1 MLLTNRPRPPRQKF
15 STPVVANEGVREKE
29 GEGEILTSGLFS
41 PRWSTNHY
49 GRVKRLHQA
58 TQVSRKKLLSHSP
71 ISWLPPSCLKWI
83 MQPVY
88 SKRALKYLS
97 FGILSA
103 ALNAIPA
110 LGAER
115 LTFSY
120 PPFGEFYL
128 STKALDTFAKQGK
141 ITDDFAFY
149 AKRTTPQQ
157 LAQLRDLLSRRFEV
171 SPTLVSQFT
180 YSPLGE
186 TVMRRLGGLL
196 QTDARQN
203 GFYALR
209 SALILA
215 AADPEGLT
223 VLNILRRFPTRSVRL
238 DLNRGLKIV
247 GNLSELL
254 KQREA
259 IVGAIQQEAIAEAS
273 AQPPVN
279 FSQQP
284 DLRQKGLVQW
294 QQETLVLEDRSR
306 NRRLPVDLYLP
317 QLTGKQLAPVV
328 VISHGMAEDR
338 TTFAY
343 LAQHLASYGFAVAVL
358 EHPGTSS
365 QRFQQFFAGLA
376 GPPEP
381 RESVDQPLD
390 VKYVLDELQ
399 RRSQS
404 DLVLNR
410 LNLQQVGIIGHSHG
424 GYAALTLAGATINF
438 DLLHR
443 NCDRDNF
450 LNMSLLVQCKTV
462 GLPPANYPLRD
473 ERVKAV
479 IAVNP
484 LSSSILGQRGLSQIQ
499 VPVMLVAGSQ
509 DVVTPAVPEQIRPFT
524 WLTVPDHYLALIE
537 HGTHFSVLP
546 ESTIGRGVFPVLAE
560 MVGADPALARSYLNA
575 LSVAF
580 LQTHLANRPDYRSY
594 LSASYARF
602 VSQAPLNLSLV
613 KSFTTAQLEQAA
625 KKVGTRSIVNL
636 ESQPLHPTP

>member
-1 MLLTNRPRPPRQKF
+1 MLLTNRPRPPWQKF
-15 STPVVANEGVREKE
+15 STTVVKNERERGRK
-29 GEGEILTSGLFS
+29 GEGEILKGGL
-41 PRWSTNHY
+41 
-49 GRVKRLHQA
+49 
-58 TQVSRKKLLSHSP
+58 
-71 ISWLPPSCLKWI
+71 LP
-83 MQPVY
+83 PVY

-97 FGILSA
+97 FGILST
-103 ALNAIPA
+103 ALSAIPA

-128 STKALDTFAKQGK
+128 STNALYAFAKQGK

-149 AKRTTPQQ
+149 AKRATPQQ

-171 SPTLVSQFT
+171 TPTLVSQFT

-196 QTDARQN
+196 QTDTRHN

-223 VLNILRRFPTRSVRL
+223 VLNILRRFPTRSIRL

-247 GNLSELL
+247 GNFSELL

-259 IVGAIQQEAIAEAS
+259 IVRAIQQEAIAETS
-273 AQPPVN
+273 TQSSVN
-279 FSQQP
+279 FSQKP
-284 DLRQKGLVQW
+284 DLRQKGSVHW

-317 QLTGKQLAPVV
+317 QLTDKQLAPVV

-365 QRFQQFFAGLA
+365 KRFQQFFAGLA

-390 VKYVLDELQ
+390 VKYLLDELQ

-404 DLVLNR
+404 DPVLNR
-410 LNLQQVGIIGHSHG
+410 LNLQQVGVIGHSHG
-424 GYAALTLAGATINF
+424 GYAALTLGGATINF
-438 DLLHR
+438 DRLHQ

-484 LSSSILGQRGLSQIQ
+484 LSSSILGVRGLSQIQ

-524 WLTVPDHYLALIE
+524 WLTAPDRYLVLIE
-537 HGTHFSVLP
+537 QGTHFSVLP
-546 ESTIGRGVFPVLAE
+546 ESTSDRGVLPVLAE
-560 MVGADPALARSYLNA
+560 MVGPNPAIARSYLNA

-580 LQTHLANRPDYRSY
+580 VQTHLANRPEYRSY

-613 KSFTTAQLEQAA
+613 QSFTAVQLEQAA
-625 KKVGTRSIVNL
+625 KKMGTRSVVNL